1 MIVPVLYR
9 VLVKPYDIFDK
20 DESYAAA
27 KRMGL
32 KVVGDTKK
40 REQQSVDKGVVV
52 ALGPTVDAALTVKV
66 GDDIVWAR
74 HAGKEVDDP
83 ENGEKMVIV
92 NDDDIVA
99 VLKNG
104 S

>member
-1 MIVPVLYR
+1 MIEPALYR

-32 KVVGDTKK
+32 EVVGDSKK

-52 ALGPTVDAALTVKV
+52 ALGPTVDADLHAKV

-74 HAGKEVDDP
+74 HAGKEVEDP
-83 ENGEKMVIV
+83 ETGETFVV
-92 NDDDIVA
+92 LNDEDVVA
-99 VLKNG
+99 VIR

>member
-32 KVVGDTKK
+32 EVVGDGKK

-52 ALGPTVDAALTVKV
+52 ALGPTVDEALAVKV

-83 ENGEKMVIV
+83 ETGEKMVIV

>member
-1 MIVPVLYR
+1 MIQPALYR
-9 VLVKPYDIFDK
+9 LLVKPYDIFDK

-32 KVVGDTKK
+32 EVVGDSKK

-52 ALGPTVDAALTVKV
+52 ALGPTVDSDLHAKI

-74 HAGKEVDDP
+74 HAGKEVVDP
-83 ENGEKMVIV
+83 ENGETFVV
-92 NDDDIVA
+92 LNDEDVVA
-99 VLKNG
+99 VIKER